1 MDKSYLLHHFPICS
15 ISSSLGQRCKS
26 LSQNEAIFFSI
37 KDLVENNE
45 PLFEN
50 DKIII
55 DTEDWYYEFSLD
67 NQKTNRVTVTFI
79 DDAKIGTYFTSSTY
93 ALTYSNKSKNWFLIS
108 KTLNFIAGSREDKK
122 MEGKVEKFE
131 PQISFIAR

>member
-1 MDKSYLLHHFPICS
+1 MCS

-26 LSQNEAIFFSI
+26 LPQNEAIFFSI

-50 DKIII
+50 EKIII
-55 DTEDWYYEFSLD
+55 DTEDWYYEFSLE
-67 NQKTNRVTVTFI
+67 NQKTDRFQVTFI
-79 DDAKIGTYFTSSTY
+79 DDAKFGTYFTSSTFV
-93 ALTYSNKSKNWFLIS
+93 LTYSDKNKNWFLTS
-108 KTLNFIAGSREDKK
+108 KRLNFIAGSKEAKK

-131 PQISFIAR
+131 PQIPFIVR